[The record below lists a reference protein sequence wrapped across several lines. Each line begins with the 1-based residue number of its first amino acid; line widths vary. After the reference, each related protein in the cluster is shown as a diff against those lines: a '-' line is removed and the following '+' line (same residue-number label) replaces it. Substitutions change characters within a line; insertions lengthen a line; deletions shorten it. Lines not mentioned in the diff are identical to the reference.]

1 MLQYVI
7 GIDGGGTKT
16 EALVLSEDGR
26 VRNGFTGGAANP
38 RAVTFETASQNIAQ
52 LLDQV
57 FAEPELEPN
66 SCTAVCLGLAGVDSP
81 DERMQMRQF
90 IENYRNERGL
100 PFAIQIT
107 NDAQIALTA
116 SLGSDCG
123 IIVISGTGSI
133 AYGWTPEGKA
143 YRTGG
148 WGHLLGDEGSGYD
161 IGSSVLKAV
170 MHAYDGLNPPTALT
184 GMIMDA
190 YGFGAITDLKSYIYA
205 PHIQKSDIAKF
216 AEFAIRAA
224 EDRDETAER
233 IIRQAAEKLAETAAA
248 LVRKDSWFATCDLV
262 TSGSIF
268 AHSDLFAKTFAER
281 LKPLAPG
288 IRLQPSSRK
297 PAYGAALMARRLQ
310 TASFFSNQ
318 EEH

>member
-1 MLQYVI
+1 
-7 GIDGGGTKT
+7 
-16 EALVLSEDGR
+16 
-26 VRNGFTGGAANP
+26 
-38 RAVTFETASQNIAQ
+38 
-52 LLDQV
+52 
-57 FAEPELEPN
+57 
-66 SCTAVCLGLAGVDSP
+66 
-81 DERMQMRQF
+81 MQMRQF

-123 IIVISGTGSI
+123 IIVISGTGS
-133 AYGWTPEGKA
+133 TEGKA

-190 YGFGAITDLKSYIYA
+190 YGSGAITDLKSYIYA